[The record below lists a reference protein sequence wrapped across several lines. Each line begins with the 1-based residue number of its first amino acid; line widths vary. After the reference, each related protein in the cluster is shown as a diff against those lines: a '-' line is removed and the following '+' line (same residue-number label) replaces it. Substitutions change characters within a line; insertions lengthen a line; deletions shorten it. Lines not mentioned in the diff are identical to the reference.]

1 MSTEVRELLA
11 SINGQPV
18 GVLRE
23 EGGYWSFQYD
33 PRWLSQR
40 EHYAISPKLPLQPEK
55 IADNGTQR
63 PVQWFCDNLLPE
75 ETTRELLA
83 KDAAVGVDDAW
94 GLLAYFGAESAGAI
108 TLQPP
113 RGVAPASGLKPLPDD
128 ELQRRIDE
136 LPRRSLSAD
145 SPKRMSLAGAQAKL
159 AVVLRDSQLHEPIG
173 GECSTYIL
181 KPDSKVEGYPHTA
194 INEYFCMT
202 LARQVGLPVPE
213 IQFRQAPS
221 PIYLVERFDRNLRAD
236 AVERIHTLDALQ
248 LLSLDRRLKYS
259 QASVETLNECIKLCR
274 TPAQARINL
283 FRWTVF
289 NVLIGNHDAH
299 MKNISFLV
307 GPRGITLAPFY
318 DLVSTVIYT
327 TREYDPRPPHWP
339 NVELTIPLGKARFF
353 ADLTRHDL
361 VAFGLQLG
369 LKEGVAG
376 RLIDTLVSTL
386 NRDLPTIANQ
396 FRTIANAGQQ
406 RVINAI
412 LAMPI
417 GEMSHK
423 LRSK

>member
-1 MSTEVRELLA
+1 MTGDIRELQA
-11 SINGQPV
+11 SINGQAV

-23 EGGYWSFQYD
+23 EGGYWTFQYD
-33 PRWLSQR
+33 PRWLGHPER
-40 EHYAISPKLPLQPEK
+40 YAISPKLPLQQEK
-55 IADNGTQR
+55 IVDNGSLR

-75 ETTRELLA
+75 ETARELLA

-108 TLQPP
+108 TLQAPGSAAPP
-113 RGVAPASGLKPLPDD
+113 SGLKPLPDD

-159 AVVLRDSQLHEPIG
+159 AVALRDLQIHEPIG
-173 GECSTYIL
+173 GECSTHIL

-194 INEYFCMT
+194 INEFFCMT
-202 LARQVGLPVPE
+202 LARQVGLPVPDTS
-213 IQFRQAPS
+213 FRQAPS
-221 PIYLVERFDRNLRAD
+221 PIYLVERFDRNAQAN

-283 FRWTVF
+283 FRWAVF

-299 MKNISFLV
+299 MKNVSFLV
-307 GPRGITLAPFY
+307 GSRGITLAPFY

-327 TREYDPRPPHWP
+327 TREHDPRPPHWP
-339 NVELTIPLGKARFF
+339 DVELTMPLGNARFF
-353 ADLTRHDL
+353 ADLTRHDML
-361 VAFGLQLG
+361 AFGLRLG
-369 LKEGVAG
+369 LKEAVAI
-376 RLIDTLVSTL
+376 RLLDTLVSIL
-386 NRDLPTIANQ
+386 NRGLPAIADG

-417 GEMSHK
+417 REMTHK
-423 LRSK
+423 LGGK